1 METKF
6 KLGQKV
12 WSIQLGDCEVITCHL
27 KDKEYPILCVNKD
40 GQEEE
45 YSNDGYFY
53 NDDFHPSLFSSN
65 PFFEERVMEVRD
77 FEGDIW
83 VKRVV
88 FMQKEGKFLAWQNA
102 ENIEE
107 SKMETSVSKWNQAR
121 EISTPQIVELTLK
134 DISEGKGVGV
144 PVELIRIKD

>member
-6 KLGQKV
+6 KIGQKV
-12 WSIQLGDCEVITCHL
+12 WSIQLGDCEVREINAGG
-27 KDKEYPILCVNKD
+27 DYPIKCKTKD
-40 GQEEE
+40 D
-45 YSNDGYFY
+45 YHYYDLDGKFSG
-53 NDDFHPSLFSSN
+53 DDASPSLFSSN
-65 PFFEERVMEVRD
+65 SFFEERVMEVRD

>member
-6 KLGQKV
+6 KIGQKV
-12 WSIQLGDCEVITCHL
+12 WSIQLGDCEVVAIYDK
-27 KDKEYPILCVNKD
+27 KDDGIVCQNKCNKTAYYYPDGKYLSKD
-40 GQEEE
+40 TA
-45 YSNDGYFY
+45 
-53 NDDFHPSLFSSN
+53 PSLFSSN

-77 FEGDIW
+77 FEDDIW

-88 FMQKEGKFLAWQNA
+88 FMQKEGKFIAWQNA
-102 ENIEE
+102 VSLEE
-107 SKMETSVSKWNQAR
+107 SKSELSTASWNYAR